1 MDQALLARLS
11 PNERAILAL
20 LDLGLNHAEI
30 GQRLLMSEHTIRT
43 YLENIDVKREVTV
56 QDPSGAGS
64 QGRLSTSWRSTASGF
79 MPCLRAVETLLRR
92 ARNAAAPAR
101 VRQQPE
107 ICCCNLTFTS
117 ADGSPGRSSARAVNG
132 GRPRGGTRRTP
143 PCSAAG
149 RSHGARHREPPTTWA
164 V

>member
-79 MPCLRAVETLLRR
+79 MPCLRAVET
-92 ARNAAAPAR
+92 
-101 VRQQPE
+101 
-107 ICCCNLTFTS
+107 
-117 ADGSPGRSSARAVNG
+117 
-132 GRPRGGTRRTP
+132 
-143 PCSAAG
+143 
-149 RSHGARHREPPTTWA
+149 
-164 V
+164 